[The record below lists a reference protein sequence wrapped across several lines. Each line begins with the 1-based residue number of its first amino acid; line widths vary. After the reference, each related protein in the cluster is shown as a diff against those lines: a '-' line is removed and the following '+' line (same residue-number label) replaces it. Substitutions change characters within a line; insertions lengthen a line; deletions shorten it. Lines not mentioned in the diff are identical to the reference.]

1 MNGLNMSQ
9 NQRTL
14 VPTLCAGTHAST
26 LHVEH
31 GTQGVRCGATTQS
44 VVTRVLFGMTND
56 QTPMA
61 NADGW
66 FRPLFIGIWS
76 LVIFSGISAARP
88 ALVLGQEPSGAQ
100 ALAALENTLVDAI
113 ARAEKSVVA
122 VGRVRKPADGA
133 GNQELPSLRGAF
145 DSDLD
150 SDPTR
155 PGFMPHDFG
164 AGVVVDSSGLIL
176 TNYHLLGEIG
186 QSEYWVWSAG
196 KPYKATLKAADPWL
210 DLAVLKT
217 DAVGLQP
224 MPLGNAATL
233 KKGQIV
239 IALGNPHGI
248 ARDGEPS
255 ATWGIVSNLSRQAP
269 APPVSDRP
277 AEGRETLHHYGTLIQ
292 TDARLEHGASGGAL
306 INLKGEMVGLTT
318 SLAALS
324 NSERPG
330 GFAIPVDDD
339 FRRTLETLKAGR
351 MPDYGFLGVAPTHL
365 SADLRRAGRTGAR
378 ILDVVPATPAAIA
391 GLQVGDVITH
401 VESEPVRD
409 EVHLIRRLSGLP
421 ADSTV
426 TLTIERGGTASR
438 PGRTLTTKVT
448 LSKKR
453 IEGPRQPYAE
463 TSDLGWRGIHVDYST
478 ASPLFRE
485 QSRDLDPEGS
495 VAVLDVERDS
505 PAWRAGF
512 RPGDFVSHVG
522 KTRVTTPKQ
531 FREAVAAQRG
541 PVTMRLTATDR
552 DNSVRTVEPDADQ

>member
-1 MNGLNMSQ
+1 MTKAKDS
-9 NQRTL
+9 THPL
-14 VPTLCAGTHAST
+14 V
-26 LHVEH
+26 
-31 GTQGVRCGATTQS
+31 
-44 VVTRVLFGMTND
+44 
-56 QTPMA
+56 
-61 NADGW
+61 
-66 FRPLFIGIWS
+66 IGIWT
-76 LVIFSGISAARP
+76 LVIFSGTLSLSAVRP

-100 ALAALENTLVDAI
+100 ALAALEGSLVDAI

-122 VGRVRKPADGA
+122 IGRFRKPVDDGTP
-133 GNQELPSLRGAF
+133 GNRELPPLRGAF
-145 DSDLD
+145 DSEIDA
-150 SDPTR
+150 DPTR

-164 AGVVVDSSGLIL
+164 TGVVVDSSGLVL
-176 TNYHLLGEIG
+176 TNYHVLGEIG
-186 QSEYWVWSAG
+186 DSEYWIWSAG

-239 IALGNPHGI
+239 LALGNPHGI

-255 ATWGIVSNLSRQAP
+255 ATWGIISNLSRQAP
-269 APPVSDRP
+269 SAASADRS

-292 TDARLEHGASGGAL
+292 TDARLEHGTSGGAL

-339 FRRTLETLKAGR
+339 FRRSLDTLKTGR
-351 MPDYGFLGVAPTHL
+351 MPDYGFLGVAPSYL

-378 ILDVVPATPAAIA
+378 ILDVVPATPAASA

-401 VESEPVRD
+401 VESEPVKD

-421 ADSTV
+421 ADTTV
-426 TLTIERGGTASR
+426 TLTVERGGMASR
-438 PGRTLTTKVT
+438 PGKTLNTKVT

-453 IEGPRQPYAE
+453 VEGARQPYAE
-463 TSDLGWRGIHVDYST
+463 VQEPSWRGIHVDYAT
-478 ASPLFRE
+478 ASPVFRE

-495 VAVLDVERDS
+495 IAVLEVDRDS
-505 PAWRAGF
+505 AAWKAGF

-531 FREAVAAQRG
+531 FREAVATQGG

-552 DNSVRTVEPDADQ
+552 MNAVRTVEPDGDGQ